1 MSTSSS
7 ACDQVCSEHLGLA
20 TRFATQSVKTAVKE
34 PTSHHD
40 IRAFHSDTRSPLAHE
55 GRMGNIPIVAVVV
68 DRWVRM
74 HTIFEKQICVGF
86 RQILH
91 TSPGNWVGW
100 EPVNPSGSKAGR
112 KMDFERMINFHCQF
126 LHCTSSTVPF
136 MP

>member
-91 TSPGNWVGW
+91 TSPRNWWG
-100 EPVNPSGSKAGR
+100 GS
-112 KMDFERMINFHCQF
+112 
-126 LHCTSSTVPF
+126 LSTPQAVRQGEK
-136 MP
+136 